1 MQGKMAGTYLPR
13 VDEWFCFR
21 ADVAVQAIRM
31 MMIHATIVAA
41 TAAQQVPVTVRF
53 QYQNDEYKENKQ

>member
-31 MMIHATIVAA
+31 MMIYAPIVAA

-53 QYQNDEYKENKQ
+53 QY